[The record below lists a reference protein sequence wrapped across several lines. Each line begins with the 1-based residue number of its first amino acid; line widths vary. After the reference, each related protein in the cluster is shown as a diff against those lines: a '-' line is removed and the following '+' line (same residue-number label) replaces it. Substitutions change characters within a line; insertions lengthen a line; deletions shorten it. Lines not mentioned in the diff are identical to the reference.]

1 MFSFPFSAAG
11 GSSFGR
17 NHSRQERSFKRMP
30 VNKEGHFTTVDGIP
44 VRKLFIANLT
54 PLTVERHL
62 VLTFRTFGNIVDV
75 SIIKTPNDKSNKSSF
90 GFITFETPAEATRAL
105 KKRHSLFILNRK
117 VYVFPADSWHQPL
130 ELPNGEIL
138 WDRRKAQTD
147 VEAENNVADED
158 KISGIEDAFAETLT
172 LTEGEEADSDCLM
185 SKLNDDCLLLIFDWL
200 PMNERLVLN
209 KVCRRW
215 KLLNMR
221 MWHGIKKLDFTV
233 PPLVVTSLSDE
244 LLRNYLSLCPN
255 VTHINIAQDGH
266 KLTADAIVT
275 IANCCKKLESI
286 VIRDIKIHK
295 RSLAFLARSCPML
308 KSFSMDACTIQH
320 DGEMVAL
327 VKKSALEEISLK
339 YSASSVGLWLKF
351 LHPPLKS
358 MSLEM
363 YEFNSEYLLQG
374 IRNVKDTLKELR
386 FVSCESIRSKDVE
399 MIASIVPELNS
410 LTLAGGFIDFKSHS
424 LTPITK
430 LKKLTRLDLDNNAF
444 VCDHFLNQL
453 SQECSLLKYLSLSDD
468 RYLTVQGL
476 SVLSKFTRLTHLTL
490 ACLIKLDDSIL
501 KSISQKIKNLQ
512 HLDLMGC
519 SSITDEGCQSIVTNC
534 KELEILDVS
543 GCMHVTN
550 LTVTAAIESS
560 LKSSGKKKLK
570 IIAGESGIDVDICWS
585 SEVTVDPSS
594 SIMSQYPGAMLI
606 IDPEF
611 RYEDDFFNNLF
622 IDEYDYDDL
631 YDDDSESYF
640 DNDYD
645 DDDDDDDDDEFNNMR
660 FRTCADVLEPDYE
673 NVDPGFLYL
682 D

>member
-1 MFSFPFSAAG
+1 MFSYPFSVAG

-17 NHSRQERSFKRMP
+17 SYSFQEKSFKRMP
-30 VNKEGHFTTVDGIP
+30 VNKDGYFTTVDGIP

-54 PLTVERHL
+54 SLTAERHL
-62 VLTFRTFGNIVDV
+62 LLTFKNFGNIVNV
-75 SIIKTPNDKSNKSSF
+75 SIIKTPSDKSSKSSF

-130 ELPNGEIL
+130 ELPNGQIL
-138 WDRRKAQTD
+138 WDRRKAPAEA
-147 VEAENNVADED
+147 EAENNVADED
-158 KISGIEDAFAETLT
+158 KLCGTDVVDEDALAENLVVA
-172 LTEGEEADSDCLM
+172 EGDESDIDCPV
-185 SKLNDDCLLLIFDWL
+185 SKLNDDCILLIFDCL

-233 PPLVVTSLSDE
+233 PPLNSTLSDE
-244 LLRNYLSLCPN
+244 LLKSYLSHCPN

-308 KSFSMDACTIQH
+308 KSFSMDACSTQH

-339 YSASSVGLWLKF
+339 YSASSVGLWLKY

-363 YEFNSEYLLQG
+363 YEFRSDYLLQG
-374 IRNVKDTLKELR
+374 ITNIKDTLKELR
-386 FVSCESIRSKDVE
+386 FVSCESIRSRDVE
-399 MIASIVPELNS
+399 VIASIVPELNS

-444 VCDHFLNQL
+444 VCDHFLNEL
-453 SQECSLLKYLSLSDD
+453 SQQCSLLKYLSLSDD

-519 SSITDEGCQSIVTNC
+519 SSITDEGCQSIVKNC

-550 LTVTAAIESS
+550 LTVTAAIASS
-560 LKSSGKKKLK
+560 LENAGKKKLK
-570 IIAGESGIDVDICWS
+570 IIAGGSGIDVDICWS

-611 RYEDDFFNNLF
+611 RYQDEFLNNLF
-622 IDEYDYDDL
+622 NMHQMYNRNFGQDEKPY
-631 YDDDSESYF
+631 
-640 DNDYD
+640 
-645 DDDDDDDDDEFNNMR
+645 
-660 FRTCADVLEPDYE
+660 
-673 NVDPGFLYL
+673 GFLT
-682 D
+682 

>member
-1 MFSFPFSAAG
+1 MFSYPFSVAG

-17 NHSRQERSFKRMP
+17 SYSFQEKSFKRMP
-30 VNKEGHFTTVDGIP
+30 VNKDGYFTTVDGIP

-54 PLTVERHL
+54 SLTAERHL
-62 VLTFRTFGNIVDV
+62 LLTFKNFGNIVNV
-75 SIIKTPNDKSNKSSF
+75 SIIKTPSDKSSKSSF

-130 ELPNGEIL
+130 ELPNGQIL
-138 WDRRKAQTD
+138 WDRRKAPAEA
-147 VEAENNVADED
+147 EAENNVADED
-158 KISGIEDAFAETLT
+158 KLCGTDVVDEDALAENLVVA
-172 LTEGEEADSDCLM
+172 EGDESDIDCPV
-185 SKLNDDCLLLIFDWL
+185 SKLNDDCILLIFDCL

-233 PPLVVTSLSDE
+233 PPLNSTLSDE
-244 LLRNYLSLCPN
+244 LLKSYLSHCPN

-308 KSFSMDACTIQH
+308 KSFSMDACSTQH

-339 YSASSVGLWLKF
+339 YSASSVGLWLKY

-363 YEFNSEYLLQG
+363 YEFRSDYLLQG
-374 IRNVKDTLKELR
+374 ITNIKDTLKELR
-386 FVSCESIRSKDVE
+386 FVSCESIRSRDVE
-399 MIASIVPELNS
+399 VIASIVPELNS

-444 VCDHFLNQL
+444 VCDHFLNEL
-453 SQECSLLKYLSLSDD
+453 SQQCSLLKYLSLSGIDD

-519 SSITDEGCQSIVTNC
+519 SSITDEGCQSIVKNC

-550 LTVTAAIESS
+550 LTVTAAIASS
-560 LKSSGKKKLK
+560 LENAGKKKLK
-570 IIAGESGIDVDICWS
+570 IIAGGSGIDVDICWS

-611 RYEDDFFNNLF
+611 RYQDEFLNNLF
-622 IDEYDYDDL
+622 MDEYDYDDL
-631 YDDDSESYF
+631 YDDDSGSF
-640 DNDYD
+640 FD
-645 DDDDDDDDDEFNNMR
+645 DDDDDDFDDEELHVRMFSE
-660 FRTCADVLEPDYE
+660 VLESDYE
-673 NVDPGFLYL
+673 NGDPALFFL

>member
-1 MFSFPFSAAG
+1 MFSYPFSVAG
-11 GSSFGR
+11 GSAFGR
-17 NHSRQERSFKRMP
+17 NYSHQEKSFKRMP

-54 PLTVERHL
+54 SLTAERHL
-62 VLTFRTFGNIVDV
+62 VLAFKNFGNIVDV
-75 SIIKTPNDKSNKSSF
+75 SIIKTPTDKSNKSNF

-130 ELPNGEIL
+130 ELPNGQII
-138 WDRRKAQTD
+138 WDRRKAPAEP
-147 VEAENNVADED
+147 EAEANVADED
-158 KISGIEDAFAETLT
+158 KLCGTEDSFAETLI
-172 LTEGEEADSDCLM
+172 LAEVDEPDSDCSV

-233 PPLVVTSLSDE
+233 PPLDSTLSDE

-308 KSFSMDACTIQH
+308 KSFSMDACSTQH

-327 VKKSALEEISLK
+327 VKKSSLEEISLK
-339 YSASSVGLWLKF
+339 YSASSVGLWLKY

-363 YEFNSEYLLQG
+363 YEFRSDFLLQG

-386 FVSCESIRSKDVE
+386 FVSCESIRSNDVE
-399 MIASIVPELNS
+399 RIASIVPELNS

-444 VCDHFLNQL
+444 VCDHFLNEL
-453 SQECSLLKYLSLSDD
+453 SQQCSLLKYLSLSGIDD

-476 SVLSKFTRLTHLTL
+476 SVLSEFTRLTHLTL

-519 SSITDEGCQSIVTNC
+519 SSITDEGCQSIVKNC

-550 LTVTAAIESS
+550 LTVTAAIASS
-560 LKSSGKKKLK
+560 LENAGKKKLK
-570 IIAGESGIDVDICWS
+570 IIAGETDSFCKTLQFWKKIS
-585 SEVTVDPSS
+585 S
-594 SIMSQYPGAMLI
+594 A
-606 IDPEF
+606 
-611 RYEDDFFNNLF
+611 
-622 IDEYDYDDL
+622 
-631 YDDDSESYF
+631 
-640 DNDYD
+640 
-645 DDDDDDDDDEFNNMR
+645 
-660 FRTCADVLEPDYE
+660 VLPILGDR
-673 NVDPGFLYL
+673 
-682 D
+682 